1 MRKFAFVF
9 ALCFCVLASFAQ
21 ISSPESFLGY
31 PLGTRFTPHH
41 QVVAYFK
48 TVAAQA
54 PQSMSLQQIGTSYEG
69 RPLLLAAVSSPD
81 NIRNLNGIQQ
91 NNLRLAQLL
100 RDGAQPQLNGPA
112 IVWLS
117 YNVHGNEAS
126 STEASMMTL
135 YELLQPTQA
144 ATKEWLQ
151 RVVVLIDP
159 CLNPDGRD
167 RYVNWYNG
175 VVGSKPQAAPR
186 SREHDEPWPRGR
198 SNHYYFDMNRDWAW
212 QSQTETK
219 ARIQQYQKWMPQIHV
234 DFHEQGY
241 NEPYYFAPAA
251 EPFHEVITPFQR
263 SFQTDIG
270 KNHARYFDA
279 KGWLFF
285 TKERF
290 DLFYPSYGDTYPT
303 FNGAIGMTYEQGGIG
318 AGLAVITE
326 DGDTLTL
333 RDRVLHHHTTGL
345 STIEVSAKRSE
356 ELLKAFRT
364 YFQEAVS
371 RSGPVKSYVIKQD
384 GRQTTQKLT
393 ELLDRNGI
401 EWGYVPG
408 EANLVGAL
416 NYHTGKTENLK
427 ASTRDIV
434 IPASQPRANLLSVL
448 MERNSKLSDSA
459 TYDITAWSLPYAYG
473 LQAFACKESIAYTK
487 VNAHP
492 IEQTIDI
499 NAYAY
504 AIPWSGTGSALCLAQ
519 LLQAGVKVR
528 FAEQPF
534 TSAGKSF
541 EKGTL
546 IITKAANQTVAGMA
560 QKVQRLAKESN
571 VELYALPSGYM
582 EQGFDLGSDRVRVIQ
597 APRVAVI
604 AGSRVSSLALG
615 EVWHF
620 FDQQLYY
627 PISMLSEQQ
636 FLGSMSAYNVLVLA
650 DGSYELLQDKSMSE
664 ELKAWVRA
672 GGKII
677 AMEGA
682 VAQMTRGDWGIK
694 MKSSE
699 EKTEAKPYD
708 LLRKYENRERDGL
721 VGVTPGSIYRVG
733 LDHSHPLAF
742 GYPDYYYTLKQ
753 DVQVYEYMKD
763 GWNVGYLKKDNYVA
777 GFAGVQAKDKL
788 KDGLLFGVQEMGR
801 GQVVF
806 LADDVLFRS
815 FWENG
820 KLMFCNAIFMVG
832 Q

>member
-1 MRKFAFVF
+1 MRKFAHVFV
-9 ALCFCVLASFAQ
+9 LCFCAIASFAQ

-41 QVVAYFK
+41 QVVAYYK
-48 TVAAQA
+48 TIAAQA

-81 NIRNLNGIQQ
+81 NIRNLNSIQQ
-91 NNLRLAQLL
+91 NNLRMAQVL
-100 RDGAQPQLNGPA
+100 RDGTQPQLNGPA

-175 VVGSKPQAAPR
+175 VVGSKPQVAPR

-371 RSGPVKSYVIKQD
+371 RSGPVKTYLIKYD

-401 EWGYVPG
+401 EWGYAPG
-408 EANLVGAL
+408 EANLVGAF
-416 NYHTGKTENLK
+416 NYNTGKAENLK
-427 ASTRDIV
+427 ASTRDLV
-434 IPASQPRANLLSVL
+434 IPAAQPRANLLSVL
-448 MERNSKLSDSA
+448 MERTSKLSDSA

-473 LQAFACKESIAYTK
+473 LQAYACKESIAYTK
-487 VNAHP
+487 VNAHAL
-492 IEQTIDI
+492 EQTTDI

-504 AIPWSGTGSALCLAQ
+504 AIPWSGTSSALCLSQ

-534 TSAGKSF
+534 TAAGRSF

-546 IITKAANQTVAGMA
+546 IITKAANQTVANMP
-560 QKVQRLAKESN
+560 QKVQRLAKESQ

-582 EQGFDLGSDRVRVIQ
+582 DKGFDLGSDRVRVIQ
-597 APRVAVI
+597 TPRVAVI
-604 AGSRVSSLALG
+604 TGSRVSSLAVG

-636 FLGSMSAYNVLVLA
+636 FLGSMSAYNLLILA
-650 DGSYELLQDKSMSE
+650 DGSYELLQDKSMSD

-694 MKSSE
+694 MKSNE
-699 EKTEAKPYD
+699 EKADNKQYD

-733 LDHSHPLAF
+733 LDHTHPLAF

-806 LADDVLFRS
+806 LADDLLFRS